1 MWSDIIRKLKLVED
15 DLLKHDKYVE
25 SYDALSLASVPIEGD
40 PANFGESSKGTH
52 ILFTPTTKLNGLSR
66 LVTDLVVILHEAYI
80 EQQSEMMLLKAEL
93 ERAKYFTEDN
103 ASFLRYQQMTTM
115 YESLL
120 PNNVGS
126 SSSGNGGEPH
136 LTTIAWDGKSL
147 EEASSPSD
155 TTTNKDDMLQKAELV
170 RKQLRRSIQDLHS
183 GVMSIVDAKLV
194 AYEVVSSCL
203 ESYLRSVVKI
213 AQDNGVSFALTR
225 AKRLVQP
232 QLNDLLAHRFLETIE
247 MQSFLETVR
256 QMWSAMSYRNDIT
269 LAERNLVLNLSSAS
283 TTANM
288 GTTRFKMGVGVTLLL
303 WSFSECFNNEQIGS
317 EIWHDPTFAIFMCF
331 GDLLLLLW
339 MWGMSMRVWRSAGID
354 FVRLLRLEGTGD
366 PPPPPLFF
374 CITWT
379 PNPQLFLHKTYPI
392 ITTIPS
398 PIIL

>member
-1 MWSDIIRKLKLVED
+1 MWTDIVRKLKLVED

-25 SYDALSLASVPIEGD
+25 NYDALSLSSVPIEGD
-40 PANFGESSKGTH
+40 PTNFGESTKGTH

-103 ASFLRYQQMTTM
+103 ESFLRYQQMTTM

-126 SSSGNGGEPH
+126 SSSGNGGEQ
-136 LTTIAWDGKSL
+136 LFTTIAWNGNNSL
-147 EEASSPSD
+147 DEATSPSD
-155 TTTNKDDMLQKAELV
+155 TMTSKDDDKLQKAELM
-170 RKQLRRSIQDLHS
+170 RKQLRKSIQDLHS
-183 GVMSIVDAKLV
+183 GIMSIVDAKLV

-225 AKRLVQP
+225 AKLLVQP
-232 QLNDLLAHRFLETIE
+232 QLNDLLAHRFLETTE
-247 MQSFLETVR
+247 MQTFLVTVR
-256 QMWSAMSYRNDIT
+256 QMWSTMSYRNDIT
-269 LAERNLVLNLSSAS
+269 LAERNLVLNLTS
-283 TTANM
+283 TTSAASM
-288 GTTRFKMGVGVTLLL
+288 GMTRFKMGVGVTLLL

-317 EIWHDPTFAIFMCF
+317 EIWHDPTFAIFMCI

-339 MWGMSMRVWRSAGID
+339 MWGVSMRVWRSAGID

-366 PPPPPLFF
+366 F
-374 CITWT
+374 TWSC
-379 PNPQLFLHKTYPI
+379 PIYYPY
-392 ITTIPS
+392 
-398 PIIL
+398 